1 MSNAPTS
8 QDLTSQCLNTV
19 KMLAVDAVEAANSG
33 HPGAPMGCAEIAYAL
48 FTEAMRYD
56 PRDPDWRNRDRFV
69 LSNGHAS
76 MLLYSMLHLCGY
88 DVSLDDLRAFRQWGS
103 KTPGHPEY
111 GDTPGVEVTTGPLGQ
126 GFGHGVGTA
135 LAAKMLEA
143 RFSRDGFSPIDH
155 RVFGIVSDG
164 DLMEGVASEAASLAG
179 HLELGNL
186 IYVYDDNKITI
197 DGSTDLA
204 FSEDVEARFRAYGWH
219 TERVDGHDLDSIT
232 RALSVAKEETSRPS
246 LILARTHI
254 GHGSPGK
261 QDTADVH
268 GAPLGAD
275 EVKATKEA
283 LGWPL
288 EPTFLVPD
296 EVREAFQAKVETIRR
311 SHDGW
316 KAAVDAWRAK
326 HPDAAE
332 AWDAFYDRSVPADFA
347 ERLVAFA
354 KEDLPAA
361 EATRASCGKI
371 LQKAAELLP
380 NLIGG
385 TADLGGS
392 NKTMLKDGGPV
403 GPGAY
408 LGRSI
413 HYGVREHAM
422 GAVVNGMTLHGSFR
436 AITGTFLIF
445 SDYMRPSM
453 RLAALMEIPSIF
465 VFSHDSIYLGEDGP
479 THQPVEHLAAL
490 RAIPN
495 LTVWRP
501 ADRVETAA
509 CIAWLCGNTGGPGCL
524 VTTRQG
530 LPSLERSASFTP
542 ADVTRGAYVLEEA
555 EGGAPDLVLVATGS
569 EVHVACE
576 ARAILAGNGIRAR
589 VVSMPSVDAFLE
601 QAPEYRERILPPGTR
616 RVSIEVASTMGWS
629 RIVGSDGLSI
639 GLDHFGASAPAK
651 VLADKFGFTPEKV
664 AARIEG
670 WLRG

>member
-8 QDLTSQCLNTV
+8 QDLTTQCLTTV

-33 HPGAPMGCAEIAYAL
+33 HPGAPMGCAEIAYCL

-56 PRDPDWRNRDRFV
+56 PRDPDWRNRDRFI

-76 MLLYSMLHLCGY
+76 MLLYSMLHLCEY
-88 DVSLDDLRAFRQWGS
+88 DLSLQDLRDFRQWGS

-111 GDTPGVEVTTGPLGQ
+111 GHAPGVEVTTGPLGQ
-126 GFGHGVGTA
+126 GFGHGVGMA
-135 LAAKMLEA
+135 LASKMLEA
-143 RFSRDGFSPIDH
+143 RFTRDGFSPVDH

-164 DLMEGVASEAASLAG
+164 DLMEGIASEAASLAG
-179 HLELGNL
+179 HLGLGNL

-219 TERVDGHDLDSIT
+219 TERVDGHDLEQIG
-232 RALSVAKEETSRPS
+232 RAVEAAKKEASRPS

-261 QDTADVH
+261 QDTADSH
-268 GAPLGAD
+268 GAPLGPD
-275 EVKATKEA
+275 EVRATKEA

-296 EVREAFQAKVETIRR
+296 EVREAFRGKVESIRR
-311 SHDGW
+311 SHDEW

-326 HPDAAE
+326 HPDAASE
-332 AWDAFYDRSVPADFA
+332 WDSFYERTVPSDFA
-347 ERLVAFA
+347 DRLVAFA
-354 KEDLPAA
+354 KEDLPES

-380 NLIGG
+380 NLVGG

-392 NKTMLKDGGPV
+392 NKTMLKEGGAV
-403 GPGAY
+403 AADAFH
-408 LGRSI
+408 GRSI

-465 VFSHDSIYLGEDGP
+465 VFSHDSVYLGEDGP
-479 THQPVEHLAAL
+479 THQPIEHLASL

-495 LTVWRP
+495 MTVWRP

-530 LPSLERSASFTP
+530 LPSLERSDSFTP
-542 ADVTRGAYVLEEA
+542 EEITRGGYVLEDA
-555 EGGAPDLVLVATGS
+555 EGGEPELVLVATGS
-569 EVHVACE
+569 EVHIASR
-576 ARAILAGNGIRAR
+576 ARALLGERGARTR

-601 QAPEYRERILPPGTR
+601 QAPEYRDRILPPGAR
-616 RVSIEVASTMGWS
+616 KVSIEVGSTLGWT
-629 RIVGSDGLSI
+629 RIVGSDGLAI
-639 GLDHFGASAPAK
+639 GIDHFGASAPAK
-651 VLADKFGFTPEKV
+651 VLAEEFGFTPEKV
-664 AARIEG
+664 ATRIEG